1 METRRAF
8 LSDPSHRIR
17 FVYLPK
23 HSSWLNQIEIVFGI
37 INRKC
42 VRGVSFKSVT
52 ELESRLRQFID
63 YYNRTMAHPFNWTYT
78 GKPLEKKRRP
88 EFIPLHHRS
97 EQRTL
102 HRLET
107 LNLPCNSV

>member
-42 VRGVSFKSVT
+42 VRGASFESVAD
-52 ELESRLRQFID
+52 LESRLRQFMD
-63 YYNRTMAHPFNWTYT
+63 YYNQTMAHPFNWTYT
-78 GKPLEKKRRP
+78 GKPIEKKRRP
-88 EFIPLHHRS
+88 EFIPPHHRKLRRP
-97 EQRTL
+97 QRPAT
-102 HRLET
+102 T
-107 LNLPCNSV
+107 VA